1 MSVSKRLYTYP
12 SRYQLTFVGLGKGLV
27 RSHSDTVINPLTS
40 NSPYCQPNNSYNVSS
55 ENLALDQP
63 IIPKFIFFFIL
74 ITCLV
79 DIVLIL

>member
-1 MSVSKRLYTYP
+1 MSVSERLHTYP

-55 ENLALDQP
+55 ENLVLDQP

>member
-1 MSVSKRLYTYP
+1 MSVSERLHTYP
-12 SRYQLTFVGLGKGLV
+12 SRYQLTFVGLGEGLV